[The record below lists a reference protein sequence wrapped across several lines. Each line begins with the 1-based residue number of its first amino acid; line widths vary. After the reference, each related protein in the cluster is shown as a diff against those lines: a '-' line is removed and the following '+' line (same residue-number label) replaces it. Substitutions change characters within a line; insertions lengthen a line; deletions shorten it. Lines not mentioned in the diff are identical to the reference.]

1 MRLQVRETS
10 RRVFGRSGPNTVKAE
25 KSLDAVKRD
34 FSDIVLPGQLQ
45 ERVRALAAVTANTKR
60 HGAPFRHMM
69 FYGASLAC
77 ASLSHPHA
85 AGSMARPA

>member
-1 MRLQVRETS
+1 
-10 RRVFGRSGPNTVKAE
+10 VKTE

-34 FSDIVLPGQLQ
+34 FSDIVLPEQLQ

-69 FYGASLAC
+69 FYGASLASRHG
-77 ASLSHPHA
+77 AQHKHIA
-85 AGSMARPA
+85 AMAL